1 MLLIPCPYCGPCAQ
15 TEFTYGSDA
24 SVVRPPVSE
33 EQSASDAQDSGSTQQ
48 WLDHIYL
55 RDNPRGPHLEWWQHS
70 HGCRSWIKVCRDTA
84 THEVLGAW
92 PANETVPDVASVAD
106 RSVGR
111 SRDGSDG
118 AVQ

>member
-24 SVVRPPVSE
+24 SVVRPPVDGEQGVDE
-33 EQSASDAQDSGSTQQ
+33 EHGSVSTQQ

-70 HGCRSWIKVCRDTA
+70 HGCRAWIKVRRDTA

-92 PANETVPDVASVAD
+92 SANAAVPGVEPAV
-106 RSVGR
+106 
-111 SRDGSDG
+111 DGSVVDSNG
-118 AVQ
+118 ATR

>member
-24 SVVRPPVSE
+24 SVERPPVGAGQE
-33 EQSASDAQDSGSTQQ
+33 GGDEHDSVSTQQ

-70 HGCRSWIKVCRDTA
+70 HGCRAWIKVRRDTA

-92 PANETVPDVASVAD
+92 PASAAVPGMESAVAGSL
-106 RSVGR
+106 
-111 SRDGSDG
+111 DGSGG
-118 AVQ
+118 AAR

>member
-15 TEFTYGSDA
+15 IEFSYGSDA
-24 SVVRPPVSE
+24 SVVRPPVGEGQGVDE
-33 EQSASDAQDSGSTQQ
+33 EHDSVSAQQ

-70 HGCRSWIKVCRDTA
+70 HGCRAWIKVRRDTA

-92 PANETVPDVASVAD
+92 PASAAVPSVETAV
-106 RSVGR
+106 
-111 SRDGSDG
+111 DGSTVGSGG
-118 AVQ
+118 AAQ